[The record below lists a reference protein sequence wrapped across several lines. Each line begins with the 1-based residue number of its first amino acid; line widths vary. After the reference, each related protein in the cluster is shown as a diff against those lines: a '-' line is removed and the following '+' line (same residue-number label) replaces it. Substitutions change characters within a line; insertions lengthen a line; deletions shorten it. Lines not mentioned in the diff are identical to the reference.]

1 MKVLVQRVKTASC
14 RVNFEITSKI
24 NNGFL
29 LLTGF
34 THTDTIEDVK
44 YLAKKIANLRVFEDE
59 NNKLNKSILDKG
71 YEILNISQFTLYGDT
86 KKGNR
91 PSFTKALE
99 PKKAEELYLQL
110 TNILNNEYNIPT
122 QNGVFG
128 AHMDIKLINDGPVT
142 IILEGKDKWL
152 EN

>member
-142 IILEGKDKWL
+142 IILEGKDK
-152 EN
+152 